1 LATGNSLKDEHNKPT
16 EETLAVFV
24 SRRLTTAKS
33 REVSMSLSLQD
44 IKDELRESYL
54 RTEEV
59 LSGIDAYVA
68 VNGCQEARF
77 SGF

>member
-1 LATGNSLKDEHNKPT
+1 
-16 EETLAVFV
+16 
-24 SRRLTTAKS
+24 
-33 REVSMSLSLQD
+33 MSLSLQD